1 MKILSMQEIYQ
12 TKIIIY
18 YKEKFLLLKK
28 IKDIHIDHVGGWEVP
43 GGKIKTNEDP
53 IMGALREIK
62 EEIGIECEII
72 DELKFLKLEKN
83 NIKTNTYVYLAE
95 TKSEEVRLSDEHSE
109 YIWTSYDNIDKLENI
124 IYKDLLKGYILDSEK
139 ILKRGKKYQK

>member
-1 MKILSMQEIYQ
+1 MQEIYQ